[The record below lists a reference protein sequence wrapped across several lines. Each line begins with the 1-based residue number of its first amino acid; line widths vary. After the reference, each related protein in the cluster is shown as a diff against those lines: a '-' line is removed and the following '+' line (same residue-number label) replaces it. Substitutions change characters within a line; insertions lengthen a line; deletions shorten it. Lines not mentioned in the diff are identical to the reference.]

1 MKWQSKLAS
10 VAELSGKSI
19 RPEKTTTRVLAA
31 EQGSNKKSGIVCRGT
46 ATSPKIWLR
55 PWTKMEIKFYLVY
68 GLAGIWIA
76 SMVRTLSEPRNKLN
90 EQPTKEEEN
99 GSNQSNR

>member
-10 VAELSGKSI
+10 VAESSGKSI
-19 RPEKTTTRVLAA
+19 PREKTTTLVLAA
-31 EQGSNKKSGIVCRGT
+31 EQGNNKKSAIAYRGT
-46 ATSPKIWLR
+46 VTSPKTWLR

-90 EQPTKEEEN
+90 EQPTKEE
-99 GSNQSNR
+99 QKWQ